1 MHDNPHFGIVF
12 FDSADKDQFIA
23 NLLDKKATDSFSFLN
38 QKKGLLFS
46 DLAIERIIEEEERFD
61 RIIVT
66 KAYNRKLQTFSSGEK
81 KKHYLAY
88 CKNQTIDYLILD
100 NPLDHLDAN
109 SKENIIA
116 LLAEI
121 AKTTMVIQTANRPSD
136 ILGFLEN
143 HQIIQ
148 HHKKPKILVNKN
160 KLKKLNLLPEGY
172 QRRDLENEILIAFK
186 SVSVQYGNK
195 KVLDSI
201 CWTIKKGEFWQLIGP
216 NGSGKSTMLSL
227 INGDNPKGYGQELY
241 LFGCKKGSGE
251 SIWDIKKQIGYFN
264 PAMTELFNG
273 NQSLE
278 RMLLSGF
285 FDSIGLYTEPTALQ
299 LKIAQEWIEIMQLT
313 NFKQTP
319 YYRLNTGQKRLVLI
333 ARAMIKKP
341 SLLILDEP
349 LEGLDEPTIA
359 LITTIIN
366 TLISQSKMAVL
377 YVSHRFEPR
386 MQPTAILELIPSE
399 MGSKG
404 EIK

>member
-1 MHDNPHFGIVF
+1 MHDNPHFSIIF

-23 NLLDKKATDSFSFLN
+23 NLLGNNATDRFSFLN

-46 DLAIERIIEEEERFD
+46 DLAIERIIQEEERFD
-61 RIIVT
+61 RLIVT
-66 KAYNRKLQTFSSGEK
+66 KAYHRKLQTFSSGEK

-88 CKNQTIDYLILD
+88 CKNQTIDYLIVD

-109 SKENIIA
+109 SKQNIIA
-116 LLAEI
+116 LLEDI
-121 AKTTMVIQTANRPSD
+121 AKTTTVIQTANRQSD

-148 HHKKPKILVNKN
+148 HHKKHKIALDKN
-160 KLKKLNLLPEGY
+160 KIEKLSSFTNST
-172 QRRDLENEILIAFK
+172 QNRDLENEILIEFK
-186 SVSVQYGNK
+186 SVSVQYENK
-195 KVLDSI
+195 KVLDGIS
-201 CWTIKKGEFWQLIGP
+201 WTIKKGEFWQLIGP
-216 NGSGKSTMLSL
+216 NGSGKSTILSL

-241 LFGCKKGSGE
+241 LFGRKKGSGE

-264 PAMTELFNG
+264 PVMTELFNG
-273 NQSLE
+273 NQTLE

-313 NFKQTP
+313 HFKQTP
-319 YYRLNTGQKRLVLI
+319 YYKLNTGQKRLVLI

-341 SLLILDEP
+341 FLLILDEP

-386 MQPTAILELIPSE
+386 MKPTAILELIPSE

-404 EIK
+404 KIK